1 MFKNGTLHVTGSY
14 SLDTSEF
21 VIKAFVGAL
30 NAISTSPFSYLSGK
44 VLLANYRLT
53 MGLRMCLPSAAVV
66 AREMGHVP
74 WLEHREHALVVKM
87 RVEGQRWASV
97 RLFST
102 GSCAIS
108 VPSCETPLAQVDAL
122 CSVVAFLHGLVE
134 PV

>member
-30 NAISTSPFSYLSGK
+30 NTISSAPFSYLSGK

-53 MGLRMCLPSAAVV
+53 MGLRMCLPSAALV
-66 AREMGHVP
+66 ARESGHVP
-74 WLEHREHALVVKM
+74 WLEHREHAMVVKM
-87 RVEGQRWASV
+87 KVEGQRWASV
-97 RLFST
+97 RLFAT

-108 VPSCETPLAQVDAL
+108 VPSCESPLAQVEAL